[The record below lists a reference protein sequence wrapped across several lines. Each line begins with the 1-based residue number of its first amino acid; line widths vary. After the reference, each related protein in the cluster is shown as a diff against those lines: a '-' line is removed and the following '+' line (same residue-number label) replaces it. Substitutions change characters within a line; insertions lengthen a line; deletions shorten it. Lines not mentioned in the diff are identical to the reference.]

1 VLVLACR
8 LVDPRNAHVAMQPDD
23 FGAEQDGFGEQFS
36 IRRQRNVQTRT
47 HQIGFKRA
55 VNAGCAITAAR

>member
-1 VLVLACR
+1 LFWPAGWWIRETLT
-8 LVDPRNAHVAMQPDD
+8 VAMQPDD

-47 HQIGFKRA
+47 HQIGFKARRERR
-55 VNAGCAITAAR
+55 VAITAAR